1 MTLGKK
7 TKIVCTIGP
16 ATESENKLTEL
27 VTAGMNVMRLN
38 FSHGDF
44 AEHQARV
51 ESIRR
56 VMRAT
61 GKTVAILQDLCGPK
75 IRIGT
80 FKDKM
85 ITLKEGQEFTLTT
98 DEIEGTEERVHI
110 NYPQLPDEV
119 KPGTIIMPSAS

>member
-16 ATESENKLTEL
+16 ATESTHKLKEL
-27 VTAGMNVMRLN
+27 VEAGMNVMRLN

-44 AEHQARV
+44 AEHQSRV
-51 ESIRR
+51 DAMRSI
-56 VMRAT
+56 MKET

-85 ITLKEGQEFTLTT
+85 ITLHEGKTFTLTT
-98 DEIEGTEERVHI
+98 D
-110 NYPQLPDEV
+110 
-119 KPGTIIMPSAS
+119 